1 MRKKYATEAA
11 AKAAKAEQ
19 QRQRMKTISAEE
31 RERRKATSQ
40 RHNQARRAANPT
52 AENERIALVKRRQR
66 EAVGPQPPGYVY
78 EPGRPG
84 RKPKGGRTA
93 PPKSLSH
100 RPTSN
105 PQRAVAET
113 RYREARQD
121 YDLAVANFRAA
132 EASMPEA
139 RRRHLQAALLQRRAE
154 LVRMH
159 AELTRGG

>member
-1 MRKKYATEAA
+1 MRKKYTSEAER
-11 AKAAKAEQ
+11 KAAKAEQ

-52 AENERIALVKRRQR
+52 AENERLALLKRRKR
-66 EAVGPQPPGYVY
+66 EEARPQPPSYVY

-84 RKPKGGRTA
+84 RKPKGGRTS
-93 PPKSLSH
+93 PPKAGSH
-100 RPTSN
+100 RPVN
-105 PQRAVAET
+105 PERSVALT
-113 RYREARQD
+113 RFREAKAD
-121 YDLAVANFRAA
+121 YDLAVANFHAA
-132 EASMPEA
+132 EASMTPA
-139 RRRHLQAALLQRRAE
+139 RRQHLREVLVHRRAE